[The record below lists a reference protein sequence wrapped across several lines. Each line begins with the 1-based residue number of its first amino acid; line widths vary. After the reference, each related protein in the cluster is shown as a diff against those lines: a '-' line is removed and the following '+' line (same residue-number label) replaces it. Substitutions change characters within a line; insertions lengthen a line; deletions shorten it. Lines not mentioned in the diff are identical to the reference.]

1 MFPQHTKM
9 TEDVFWL
16 LTHATGVWFN
26 PATTV
31 KQVDDEVKALDLAF
45 QATLDRGPADGKLRT
60 N

>member
-1 MFPQHTKM
+1 M
-9 TEDVFWL
+9 

-45 QATLDRGPADGKLRT
+45 QAALDRGPADGKLRT